1 MTQTPAGT
9 VTGST
14 TPEPPAAPPAS
25 PASPGC
31 ATNAAAAGPVKAP
44 AARRPAGAG
53 ALAAELRIAV
63 MRTSRRLRAE
73 AASRDISPGQYS
85 VLAGILNGPL
95 TVGELAEREQIQ
107 APSMTRIVN
116 GLEAAGF
123 VTRGDN
129 PQDRRQVLVHVTDAG
144 TAILQRARSRRTQWL
159 AKRVA
164 GLSAEERATLHEAAR
179 ILQEMSAK

>member
-1 MTQTPAGT
+1 MDVAAG
-9 VTGST
+9 
-14 TPEPPAAPPAS
+14 APPAQ
-25 PASPGC
+25 AK
-31 ATNAAAAGPVKAP
+31 VAP
-44 AARRPAGAG
+44 ARRPAGA
-53 ALAAELRIAV
+53 APLAAELRVAI

-116 GLEAAGF
+116 GLEAAGY
-123 VTRGDN
+123 VTRGEN
-129 PQDRRQVLVHVTDAG
+129 PQDRRQVLVHVTEAG
-144 TAILQRARSRRTQWL
+144 TAVLQRARSRRTQWL
-159 AKRVA
+159 AKGVA
-164 GLSAEERATLHEAAR
+164 GLSPEERATLHEAAR